1 MADKTELE
9 NKNENAKEKKE
20 KKSSR
25 SRLTKEQQSTLCDK
39 LSFAGAEA
47 YKLLRTNLQ
56 FTMPDKDCRIIGLT
70 SSIRG
75 EGKSTT
81 AVNLS
86 YTIAQSG
93 KRVLLIDG
101 DMRLPTVHTKLSL
114 TGSPGL
120 SNLLAGLCDEREAL
134 RVSKYYNNWYILPAG
149 DIPPNP
155 SELLGSERMH
165 HVIDRFSELFDYIV
179 LDLPPVNIVTDA
191 LVVAPWTD
199 GLLLVVRQN
208 FTTGRA
214 LHDCMYQ
221 VERVKAHFLG
231 FIMTDA
237 DLGELAYKK
246 YGRYGKYRRYSRY
259 GRYGKGYGYGGYGYG
274 GYGYG
279 GYGYGYGGYGY
290 GGYGYGGYGYG
301 GYGYGGHGKT
311 DKETR
316 KAFRDALRNPEDDG
330 QRDIFE

>member
-1 MADKTELE
+1 MAEKTE
-9 NKNENAKEKKE
+9 NEKKPSRTS
-20 KKSSR
+20 KSSR
-25 SRLTKEQQSTLCDK
+25 EQQTTLCDN

-56 FTMPDKDCRIIGLT
+56 FTMPDKDCRIIGMT
-70 SSIRG
+70 SSVRG

-81 AVNLS
+81 AVNLA

-93 KRVLLIDG
+93 KRVLLIDA
-101 DMRLPTVHTKLSL
+101 DMRLPTVHSKLQL
-114 TGSPGL
+114 AASPGL
-120 SNLLAGLCDEREAL
+120 SNLLAGLCEERAAL

-165 HVIDRFSELFDYIV
+165 NVINRFAELFDYIL

-191 LVVAPWTD
+191 LVIAPWTD
-199 GLLLVVRQN
+199 GLLLMVRQN

-221 VERVKAHFLG
+221 VEQVKAKFLG

-237 DLGELAYKK
+237 DFGELTYKK
-246 YGRYGKYRRYSRY
+246 YGRFGKYRRYGRRY
-259 GRYGKGYGYGGYGYG
+259 GHYGKGYGYGYGNYG
-274 GYGYG
+274 NYGS
-279 GYGYGYGGYGY
+279 YGYGYGSYGYGAYGY
-290 GGYGYGGYGYG
+290 GGDQQ
-301 GYGYGGHGKT
+301 KT

-316 KAFRDALRNPEDDG
+316 KAFREAIRNPEGQKNDLFDD
-330 QRDIFE
+330 

>member
-1 MADKTELE
+1 MAE
-9 NKNENAKEKKE
+9 KNEKNEKKE
-20 KKSSR
+20 KT
-25 SRLTKEQQSTLCDK
+25 SRLSKEQQSMLCDK

-56 FTMPDKDCRIIGLT
+56 FTMPDKDCRIIGMT
-70 SSIRG
+70 SSLRG

-81 AVNLS
+81 AVNLA

-101 DMRLPTVHTKLSL
+101 DLRLPTIHTKLSL
-114 TGSPGL
+114 TCSPGL

-165 HVIDRFSELFDYIV
+165 HVIDRFSELFDYIL

-221 VERVKAHFLG
+221 IERVKARFLG

-237 DLGELAYKK
+237 DIGELTYKK
-246 YGRYGKYRRYSRY
+246 YGRYGRYRRYTNY
-259 GRYGKGYGYGGYGYG
+259 GRYSGGYGNYGYGYGS
-274 GYGYG
+274 
-279 GYGYGYGGYGY
+279 GYGYGYGGYGASRSRP
-290 GGYGYGGYGYG
+290 
-301 GYGYGGHGKT
+301 
-311 DKETR
+311 DRDTR
-316 KAFRDALRNPEDDG
+316 QAFRDALNPGDEDKPDL
-330 QRDIFE
+330 FE